1 MGDVSSV
8 PKSFDIVDL
17 GNGELGLSGYPRVP
31 LLPTQLAASG
41 RVHGVGMLTSCDHA
55 LTI

>member
-17 GNGELGLSGYPRVP
+17 GNRELGLSGYPRAP
-31 LLPTQLAASG
+31 LLPTQLPASG
-41 RVHGVGMLTSCDHA
+41 RVRGVGMLTSCDHA